1 MPGKQINNAQV
12 ASYSKDLTPRASCAL
27 LISPPATPGTAT
39 RAWLSP
45 DQQQAPDGWE
55 GSRWKGE
62 QWTKWCFQPLPRAE
76 HCSFTAPGLE
86 QVQGTRLQ
94 AQAEQMIYWQGAAT
108 ATEMGTEAGVSSVTS
123 PVLGQLARVSLQ
135 CPSPADG
142 EGESSHKQHPQHG
155 LQQGSS
161 TIPPASPAEPPQ
173 PPSTELGKIQGTPA
187 PRRLPKRNQS
197 QVSPLSVQKGH
208 HLTQH

>member
-62 QWTKWCFQPLPRAE
+62 QWIKWCFQPLPRAE

-142 EGESSHKQHPQHG
+142 EGDLLTSSTHSMGCNRAPAQSHQPLQQNLHSLPVQSWERSRAHQHPG
-155 LQQGSS
+155 DFPKGTKARFL
-161 TIPPASPAEPPQ
+161 
-173 PPSTELGKIQGTPA
+173 PSLS
-187 PRRLPKRNQS
+187 KRD
-197 QVSPLSVQKGH
+197 
-208 HLTQH
+208 TT